1 MARDHDG
8 DRGAA
13 DDGRD
18 GAHDVEPADG
28 FGELRVADRRAVGD
42 LQQALPDR
50 HLERTA
56 GDVELELER
65 SPFAVEVLLELL
77 GGRLEQRRLVI
88 LRAELQVAAGKGYS
102 RQSEVARDRRERAD
116 RALVDVPEASHAT
129 PSRCSRAAF
138 VSG

>member
-1 MARDHDG
+1 PRRDGTGSRWEPGCGRRRPRRRARCRAG
-8 DRGAA
+8 RRLRGAA
-13 DDGRD
+13 SS
-18 GAHDVEPADG
+18 
-28 FGELRVADRRAVGD
+28 DRRGLGG

-88 LRAELQVAAGKGYS
+88 LRAELQVAAGKGDS
-102 RQSEVARDRRERAD
+102 RQSEVARDQRERAD
-116 RALVDVPEASHAT
+116 RALV
-129 PSRCSRAAF
+129 
-138 VSG
+138 